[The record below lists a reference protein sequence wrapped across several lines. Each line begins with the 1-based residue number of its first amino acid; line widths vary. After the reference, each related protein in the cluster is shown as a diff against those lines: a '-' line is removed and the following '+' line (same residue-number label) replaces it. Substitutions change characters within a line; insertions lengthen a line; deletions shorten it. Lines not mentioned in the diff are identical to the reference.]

1 MENAKNT
8 RITIL
13 LPTRG
18 RTDVLKRSLESLL
31 SKARNTSRLELLLG
45 IDEDDI
51 GTKEYIQTEIVSLL
65 KEAGVDCRANV
76 FKPLGY
82 ENLHVY
88 VNTLAANATG
98 EWLFFWNDDGVMVT
112 DGWDDVID
120 SYTGQ
125 FKLLAP
131 KDNHDGHPY
140 AIFPIVPRDWF
151 VLMGHLSQNAQ
162 NDAWLSHIAYMLDIF
177 ERIDVE
183 FIHDRADI
191 TGNNDDSTFQN
202 RRYMEG
208 NPDDPRDFAHETMQQ
223 ARVASAYK
231 IAWYLERIGQRSIWW
246 DAVVAGTKN
255 PFEKMVWG
263 KNVKGAGQLSS
274 VNKKKLSDDDKLIL

>member
-1 MENAKNT
+1 MSNP
-8 RITIL
+8 TISVL

-18 RTDVLKRSLESLL
+18 RREVLKSSLVSLI
-31 SKARNTSRLELLLG
+31 SKAKDPERIELLLG
-45 IDEDDI
+45 IDDDDE
-51 GTKEYIQTEIVSLL
+51 GAREYIEQEIAPMLRERKV
-65 KEAGVDCRANV
+65 ECRANI

-88 VNTLAANATG
+88 VNTLAGNATG

-112 DGWDDVID
+112 EGWDEVIR

-131 KDNHDGHPY
+131 YDNHNGHPY

-151 VLMGHLSQNAQ
+151 MLIDHLSQNAQ

-191 TGNNDDSTFQN
+191 TGNNNDPTFQN
-202 RRYMEG
+202 RKYMEG
-208 NPDDPRDFAHETMQQ
+208 NPNDPKDFGHTSMQQ
-223 ARVASAYK
+223 ARVATAYK
-231 IAWYLERIGQRSIWW
+231 IAWFLDKIGQHSDWW
-246 DAVVAGTKN
+246 DNVVAGKQD
-255 PFEKMVWG
+255 PFAKMKWADG
-263 KNVKGAGQLSS
+263 VKGAGQLNA
-274 VNKKKLSDDDKLIL
+274 VQDNHISDEETITL

>member
-1 MENAKNT
+1 MSNS
-8 RITIL
+8 IISVL

-18 RTDVLKRSLESLL
+18 RREVLKSSLESLI
-31 SKARNTSRLELLLG
+31 SKATDPEKVELLLG
-45 IDEDDI
+45 IDDDDE
-51 GTKEYIQTEIVSLL
+51 GAREYIEQEIAPMLREYKV
-65 KEAGVDCRANV
+65 ECRANI

-88 VNTLAANATG
+88 VNTLAGNASG
-98 EWLFFWNDDGVMVT
+98 DWLFFWNDDGIMVT
-112 DGWDDVID
+112 EGWDDVIR

-131 KDNHDGHPY
+131 RDNHDGHPY

-151 VLMGHLSQNAQ
+151 TLVDHLSQNAQ

-191 TGNNDDSTFQN
+191 TGNNDDPTFQN
-202 RRYMEG
+202 RKYMEG
-208 NPDDPRDFAHETMQQ
+208 NPSDPKDFGYPSMQQ
-223 ARVASAYK
+223 ARVATAYK
-231 IAWYLERIGQRSIWW
+231 IAWFLNRIGQHSDWW
-246 DAVVAGTKN
+246 DGVVAGTQD
-255 PFEKMVWG
+255 PFEKMKWSG
-263 KNVKGAGQLSS
+263 NVKGAGQLNA
-274 VNKKKLSDDDKLIL
+274 VEKNRISDEETITL

>member
-1 MENAKNT
+1 MSNS
-8 RITIL
+8 IISVL

-18 RTDVLKRSLESLL
+18 RREVLKSSLESLIL
-31 SKARNTSRLELLLG
+31 KANNTEKIELLLG
-45 IDEDDI
+45 IDDDDE
-51 GTKEYIQTEIVSLL
+51 GAREYIEKEIAPMLREHRV
-65 KEAGVDCRANV
+65 ECRANI

-88 VNTLAANATG
+88 VNTLAGNASG
-98 EWLFFWNDDGVMVT
+98 DWLFFWNDDGVMVT
-112 DGWDDVID
+112 EGWDDVVR

-131 KDNHDGHPY
+131 RDNHNGHPY

-151 VLMGHLSQNAQ
+151 MLVDHLSQNAQ

-202 RRYMEG
+202 RKYMEG
-208 NPDDPRDFAHETMQQ
+208 NPSDPKDFGHPSMQQ
-223 ARVASAYK
+223 ARVATAYK
-231 IAWYLERIGQRSIWW
+231 IAWFLNRIGQHSTWW
-246 DAVVAGTKN
+246 ENVTNGTQD
-255 PFEKMVWG
+255 PFEKMKWSQD
-263 KNVKGAGQLSS
+263 VKGAGQLGS
-274 VNKKKLSDDDKLIL
+274 VNKNRISDEETITL

>member
-1 MENAKNT
+1 MSNS
-8 RITIL
+8 IISVL

-18 RTDVLKRSLESLL
+18 RREVLKSSLESLI
-31 SKARNTSRLELLLG
+31 SKAKDPERVELLLG
-45 IDEDDI
+45 IDEDDE
-51 GTKEYIQTEIVSLL
+51 GAREYIEKEIAPMLREHKV
-65 KEAGVDCRANV
+65 ECRANI

-88 VNTLAANATG
+88 VNTLAGNASG
-98 EWLFFWNDDGVMVT
+98 DWLFFWNDDGVMVT
-112 DGWDDVID
+112 EGWDDVIR

-131 KDNHDGHPY
+131 RDNHNGHPY

-151 VLMGHLSQNAQ
+151 MLVDHLSQNAQ

-191 TGNNDDSTFQN
+191 TGNNNDPTFQN
-202 RRYMEG
+202 RKYMEG
-208 NPDDPRDFAHETMQQ
+208 NPSDPKDFGHPTMQQ
-223 ARVASAYK
+223 ARVATAYK
-231 IAWYLERIGQRSIWW
+231 IAWFLNRIGQHSDWW
-246 DAVVAGTKN
+246 DGVVAGTQD
-255 PFEKMVWG
+255 PFEKMKWAQG
-263 KNVKGAGQLSS
+263 VKGAGQLNA
-274 VNKKKLSDDDKLIL
+274 VDANRIADEETITL